1 VNPAL
6 ERQRA
11 QFDQDPTRVRA
22 FEALEEHHFL
32 QGEWEALVALYRHR
46 LGAPD
51 LAEAPEVRTRLL
63 HRLGHVLEERCER
76 EEEALAAYEEAA
88 RLAPT
93 FLPVLRQL
101 RALYRRRGRWELVLQ
116 VGELEAPLAM
126 PAAERASLEVELGEA
141 WLGPLGDPEQALAH
155 FRRALAAVD
164 HGIAALQ
171 GSARALEALGRVEDA
186 LCCWEEVAGRTDG
199 EPARQARLAQARIHE
214 RALRRPD
221 RALDLYA
228 RVVADDPDD
237 DEVVAATLAAAIAAG
252 RWELVGDLAERRFD
266 RTEGARARVA
276 VALETAEILLGRGD
290 VAWARSW
297 LARAAELAP
306 EDAGI
311 ALARAEAAGR
321 EGDGPARLEQLE
333 RAFELE
339 PGRVPPEALVELA
352 ESRLARDGEQ
362 AAAEAAELLRRAV
375 AAAPERTDLL
385 DALVR
390 AEERAGRFEELIDL
404 LEARASGDA
413 AGEAGTS
420 SQRARA
426 LAQVALVHERH
437 RLDDEAALDAWRRAF
452 AADPA
457 VPGAALALDRLL
469 RKAEAWQ
476 ELAEILERACE
487 AAPEADRPALLCSR
501 GELALGP
508 LRGDDPEAPERVRRT
523 FEAALALEP
532 GLPRALEGLERLAA
546 ETGDEEAL
554 LRAFEREADAT
565 RDPERRSWLT
575 GELARRRAARGEAE
589 AAVVWAERLAAEA
602 PADREAL
609 ALCADLHER
618 LGHDAELAAA
628 LVRLDGVLAG
638 PERAAVQRRLAAL
651 HERAGREPEAIA
663 ARLAAVEA
671 DPEDV
676 ESLRAL
682 VEPLERAQR
691 FRELTRVLR
700 SLAARVPPPEHAVL
714 ASHLAEVLA
723 ERLQDP
729 DAAIVVLWR
738 LVEDADAPPDVD
750 DRLETLL
757 DRTGR
762 YEELVQRLSER
773 SQTLEPDAP
782 EALELDLRRA
792 ELLSSHLHQHEQA
805 AALYRRILEAVSDTS
820 DSEPWGAVALEGIE
834 RCARSAGDA
843 EELARVLAL
852 RATEDL
858 APPERD
864 ALLLERARL
873 LEDDLEAAEAAAR
886 AYAEIADA
894 RGPGAGEARQRL
906 ILLLERTERWA
917 ELRER
922 LAESPELRAFPSGGS
937 TEESAAHTGDC
948 GDESPDPAAAR
959 ALHARLA
966 ELCAEKLGDREGA
979 LAHLEAVARLA
990 PDDPEP
996 WRRLAELY
1004 REAGRPADAR
1014 LALEREL
1021 ATGPAPERER
1031 VLRSTLASLCRDA
1044 LDDAEAAHAHFQRLL
1059 ALDPGHGDAVKFLAE
1074 RYEAAGRTENLVELL
1089 HQRLERLETGAR
1101 PDAER
1106 AAALRLRLA
1115 KLESRPE
1122 AAVALLAPALE
1133 GEDLEPAAGA
1143 EAAALLADLYL
1154 RTGDTDAL
1162 IRLARQRLDRATEAG
1177 PRADWCLRLGGALRR
1192 AGDHP
1197 GAVGAYRETL
1207 GLRPGDPAAEHALCE
1222 LHREAQE
1229 HEALARLLEARLA
1242 AVAGAAEIPLRLEL
1256 AEILAE
1262 HLERPAEGLL
1272 HLRRILELEPER
1284 TETRGRAL
1292 ALAERAG
1299 APEVLL
1305 ELLELALAVERDPG
1319 ERASLLHRRGM
1330 VLAGPLDRIGEAV
1343 ASFREAVG
1351 LRPSDMGTRRA
1362 LRDCLERA
1370 GDWSGLVDALHAAAR
1385 LAEGDERV
1393 GLLEE
1398 GARIAGEHLSA
1409 DASLPWLERLRAER
1423 PRDPGIPARMADVH
1437 RRAGRPEA
1445 LLRALEAEIALRDE
1459 PAARRDLHRERA
1471 RVLERELAS
1480 PVRALAALE
1489 RALRETPDHPQTL
1502 AELERIYAATGRPR
1516 ERAEVLERRV
1526 ALVSPAER
1534 GPLLRELGE
1543 LRLDV
1548 LGEPRGAAEPLRAAL
1563 ESGAL
1568 PRAAGLQTLGRAL
1581 RRAGDVAG
1589 WAEVAEAEL
1598 AALDPDDEV
1607 VGERRRTLH
1616 GELARACARELGDPD
1631 AALAHL
1637 RALVDAPEPDP
1648 DDEVARAERR
1658 AARTTLLDRLRAEG
1672 AHAELARRLADRL
1685 REEPEDVAGW
1695 LELGHLREERLHQP
1709 TAAEEAYA
1717 AALARDPECLDA
1729 LRALRRVATR
1739 RGDWEKVADALE
1751 RELDLEADA
1760 PAARRAELLRALGAV
1775 ARDRLGSTTRA
1786 SRAYAAALKAHPE
1799 DRAALRALQDLS
1811 EAVEDWQGAV
1821 ELYLRELEVLAP
1833 DDTHRAR
1840 ELHLRV
1846 AVLARDRTDTPARA
1860 VASFEAADAIEPLA
1874 PAERK
1879 SLAELHRR
1887 CGDGEA
1893 HARVLADW
1901 CDDEASGAGAAD
1913 HLELADAL
1921 EGLGRREDALARVE
1935 RALERDATEPRL
1947 WLAAARLRE
1956 GLGDARGAAAALEQ
1970 AAETG
1975 EDVDA
1980 ARWLLRAAL
1989 LVEDEAAETAR
2000 ERLRRSVARDAG
2012 SAAAHAALARVA
2024 GACGADAEAA
2034 EAAARALD
2042 LAAAGAP
2049 LDRDERLAAAVAGAR
2064 AARTAGELEAAARL
2078 CTTARALA
2086 PEAPEVLAAEGEV
2099 LFAMGE
2105 LAGAR
2110 RALEAR
2116 LAVASA
2122 EPYPER
2128 AAHTTLLAASLE
2140 ASGELEAALA
2150 RYREART
2157 LEPERAEARAG
2168 EARLLERAGDLEAAL
2183 RARLDWAKSLGGTER
2198 ADQLARAAELELARG
2213 AGEADPDAGAEGRAE
2228 THLRAALEADPG
2240 HPEACLLLTTRLT
2253 ESGRVE
2259 EALEL
2264 ATRGLETARTSEVRA
2279 RLASLQG
2286 RILEQRGERA
2296 KAAKAYGL
2304 AAEADPRASASALAQ
2319 ARILRALGAWDEAAL
2334 ALGRFAD
2341 AHPGDDPAA
2350 LARIHF
2356 QRGRLLAGPL
2366 ERVDEAVEAYRH
2378 ALEANPRFRDAR
2390 HALATLLLH
2399 RPEHWD
2405 EALVR
2410 LRELFEETPEDA
2422 GFLRG
2427 AVRIAEGRG
2436 DAAGAA
2442 RGLAIL
2448 RALGATSPEEARRAP
2463 ERLELA
2469 VGEPAVL
2476 GNPVWER
2483 ARRIAAS
2490 AAEEIARALEASGHP
2505 AAPELPEADPLAAF
2519 RAAAVVAEGELSAPA
2534 LVPLDDEALAEVL
2547 RVVAG
2552 LASDA
2557 DHVHGDGHR
2566 VNALAR
2572 ELGRR
2577 ARRRVRR
2584 ELGDLPVWELGEID
2598 YTAWRR
2604 ELRTL
2609 AHARAL
2615 DAGGGDLRA
2624 ALRALVET
2632 GEGRS
2637 STPGPE
2643 DDLTDLVAADPA
2655 ARALLRRAV
2664 LAWLE
2669 RLA

>member
-11 QFDQDPTRVRA
+11 QFDQDPGQVRA

-32 QGEWEALVALYRHR
+32 QGEWAALVELYRHR

-51 LAEAPEVRTRLL
+51 LAHAPEARARLL
-63 HRLGHVLEERCER
+63 HRLGLVLEERCER

-93 FLPVLRQL
+93 FPPVLRQL

-116 VGELEAPLAM
+116 VGELEAPLPMEAT
-126 PAAERASLEVELGEA
+126 ERASLEVELGEA

-164 HGIAALQ
+164 HGLPALR
-171 GSARALEALGRVEDA
+171 GSARALEALGRAEDA
-186 LCCWEEVAGRTDG
+186 LHCWEEIAARTGG
-199 EPARQARLAQARIHE
+199 EPGRQARLAQARIHE
-214 RALRRPD
+214 GSLRRPD

-228 RVVADDPDD
+228 SAVAEDPDD

-311 ALARAEAAGR
+311 ALARAEAAER
-321 EGDGPARLEQLE
+321 EGDGAARLEQLR
-333 RAFELE
+333 RAFELD
-339 PGRVPPEALVELA
+339 PGRVPPDALQELA
-352 ESRLARDGEQ
+352 ESHLAGDGEE

-404 LEARASGDA
+404 LEARASGGN
-413 AGEAGTS
+413 AGEAGTAPE
-420 SQRARA
+420 RART

-437 RLDDEAALDAWRRAF
+437 RQDEEAALDAWRRAF
-452 AADPA
+452 AANPA

-469 RKAEAWQ
+469 RKAEAWE
-476 ELAEILERACE
+476 ELAGILERACE

-508 LRGDDPEAPERVRRT
+508 LRRSEDPEAPERARCA
-523 FEAALALEP
+523 FEEALALEP
-532 GLPRALEGLERLAA
+532 GLTRALEGLERLAA
-546 ETGDEEAL
+546 ETGDEGAL
-554 LRAFEREADAT
+554 LRAFEREAERT

-575 GELARRRAARGEAE
+575 GELARRLAARGEAE

-602 PADREAL
+602 PADRGAL
-609 ALCADLHER
+609 ELCASLHEQ
-618 LGHDAELAAA
+618 LGRDAELAAA
-628 LVRLDGVLAG
+628 LVRLDAVLEG
-638 PERAAVQRRLAAL
+638 RERAAVQRRLAAL
-651 HERAGREPEAIA
+651 HERAGREAEAVA
-663 ARLAAVEA
+663 ARLASVEA

-682 VEPLERAQR
+682 VEPLERAGR
-691 FRELTRVLR
+691 FRELSRVLR
-700 SLAARVPPPEHAVL
+700 SLAARVPAPEHAVL
-714 ASHLAEVLA
+714 ASRLAEVLA

-738 LVEDADAPPDVD
+738 LVEDADAPSDVD
-750 DRLETLL
+750 ERLETLL

-762 YEELVQRLSER
+762 HEELVQRLSER
-773 SQTLEPDAP
+773 SQTLEADSP

-792 ELLSSHLHQHEQA
+792 ELLSWQLHQHEQA
-805 AALYRRILEAVSDTS
+805 AALYRRILEAVHDTP
-820 DSEPWGAVALEGIE
+820 DSEPLGGLALEGLE

-843 EELARVLAL
+843 EELVRVLDL
-852 RATEDL
+852 RATEGL
-858 APPERD
+858 PPPERD

-873 LEDDLEAAEAAAR
+873 LEEDLEAAETAAR
-886 AYAEIADA
+886 AYGEIADA
-894 RGPGAGEARQRL
+894 RGPGADEARQRL
-906 ILLLERTERWA
+906 VGLLERSEHWA

-922 LAESPELRAFPSGGS
+922 LEESPELRA
-937 TEESAAHTGDC
+937 T
-948 GDESPDPAAAR
+948 PDAGEVAPGADTAEGHPDTAAAR

-966 ELCAEKLGDREGA
+966 DLCAEKLGDREGA

-990 PDDPEP
+990 PGDPEP
-996 WRRLAELY
+996 WWRLAELY

-1014 LALEREL
+1014 TALEREL
-1021 ATGPAPERER
+1021 ATSPEPERER
-1031 VLRSTLASLCRDA
+1031 VLHSTLALLCRDV
-1044 LDDAEAAHAHFQRLL
+1044 LDDADAARAHFECLL
-1059 ALDPGHGDAVKFLAE
+1059 TLDPGHGEAVDFLAE
-1074 RYEAAGRTENLVELL
+1074 RYEAEGQTEALTGLL
-1089 HQRLERLETGAR
+1089 RQRLERLEAGAR
-1101 PDAER
+1101 PDPER

-1115 KLESRPE
+1115 RLEDRPE
-1122 AAVALLAPALE
+1122 AAIAVLAPALD
-1133 GEDLEPAAGA
+1133 GSGLEPAAGA

-1154 RTGDTDAL
+1154 EAGDSDAL
-1162 IRLARQRLDRATEAG
+1162 VRLARQRVELATEPG
-1177 PRADWCLRLGGALRR
+1177 PRADWCLRLGGGLRE

-1197 GAVGAYRETL
+1197 GAVAAYREAL
-1207 GLRPGDPAAEHALCE
+1207 GLRPGDASAERALCE
-1222 LHREAQE
+1222 LHREAGE
-1229 HEALARLLEARLA
+1229 HEALARLLEAQLA
-1242 AVAGAAEIPLRLEL
+1242 GVAGAAEIPLRLEL
-1256 AEILAE
+1256 AEILAKR
-1262 HLERPAEGLL
+1262 LERPAEGLL
-1272 HLRRILELEPER
+1272 HLRRILEIEPDRAEAR
-1284 TETRGRAL
+1284 ARAL

-1305 ELLELALAVERDPG
+1305 ELLDLALAVERDPD

-1330 VLAGPLDRIGEAV
+1330 VLAGPLDRIGEAM

-1351 LRPSDMGTRRA
+1351 LRPSDTGARRA

-1370 GDWSGLVDALHAAAR
+1370 GDWAGLVDALHAAAR
-1385 LAEGDERV
+1385 WAEGDERV
-1393 GLLEE
+1393 ALLEE

-1423 PRDPGIPARMADVH
+1423 PDDPGIPARMADVH
-1437 RRAGRPEA
+1437 RRAGRPES
-1445 LLRALEAEIALRDE
+1445 LLRALEAEIALRDDSV
-1459 PAARRDLHRERA
+1459 ARRDLHRERA
-1471 RVLERELAS
+1471 RVLERELGS

-1489 RALRETPDHPQTL
+1489 CALQETPDHPETL
-1502 AELERIYAATGRPR
+1502 AELERVYAGTGRTR

-1526 ALVSPAER
+1526 ELVPPPER
-1534 GPLLRELGE
+1534 GRLLRELGE

-1548 LGEPRGAAEPLRAAL
+1548 LGEPQGAVEPLRGAL
-1563 ESGAL
+1563 EAEAL

-1581 RRAGDVAG
+1581 RRARDAAA
-1589 WAEVAEAEL
+1589 WASVAEAEL
-1598 AALDPDDEV
+1598 DALDPDDEV
-1607 VGERRRTLH
+1607 VAERRRTLH
-1616 GELARACARELGDPD
+1616 GELAHAYARELGDPD
-1631 AALAHL
+1631 TALAHL

-1658 AARTTLLDRLRAEG
+1658 SARATLLDRLRAEG

-1695 LELGHLREERLHQP
+1695 LELGYLREERLHQP
-1709 TAAEEAYA
+1709 AGAEEAYA
-1717 AALARDPECLDA
+1717 AALAREPECLEA

-1739 RGDWEKVADALE
+1739 SGDWEKVAETLE
-1751 RELDLEADA
+1751 RELALALEA

-1786 SRAYAAALKAHPE
+1786 SRAYAAALEADPE
-1799 DRAALRALQDLS
+1799 DRASLHALQELS
-1811 EAVEDWQGAV
+1811 EAVEDWQGAI
-1821 ELYLRELEVLAP
+1821 ELYTRELDVLAP
-1833 DDTHRAR
+1833 DETPRAR
-1840 ELHLRV
+1840 ELHLRT
-1846 AVLARDRTDTPARA
+1846 ALLARDRTDEPERA

-1874 PAERK
+1874 PAERR

-1887 CGDGEA
+1887 RGDGEA
-1893 HARVLADW
+1893 FARVLADW
-1901 CDDEASGAGAAD
+1901 CDDGSSGADAAD

-1921 EGLGRREDALARVE
+1921 DALGRRDDALARVE
-1935 RALERDATEPRL
+1935 RALEHDATETRL

-1956 GLGDARGAAAALEQ
+1956 ALGDPAGAAEALGR

-1975 EDVDA
+1975 EDADA

-1989 LVEDEAAETAR
+1989 LVEAEDA
-2000 ERLRRSVARDAG
+2000 EVALESLRRSVARDAG

-2024 GACGADAEAA
+2024 EACGVDAEAA

-2042 LAAAGAP
+2042 LAAAGAA
-2049 LDRDERLAAAVAGAR
+2049 LDREERLTAAVAGGR
-2064 AARTAGELEAAARL
+2064 AARAVGELEAAARL

-2086 PEAPEVLAAEGEV
+2086 PDAPEVLAAEGEV

-2116 LAVASA
+2116 LAVTGA
-2122 EPYPER
+2122 EGYPER
-2128 AAHTTLLAASLE
+2128 AAHLALLAASLE
-2140 ASGELEAALA
+2140 ASGEVEPALA
-2150 RYREART
+2150 RYREARA
-2157 LEPERAEARAG
+2157 LEPDRADARAG

-2183 RARLDWAKSLGGTER
+2183 GARLDWAEGLGGGER

-2213 AGEADPDAGAEGRAE
+2213 AGEAGPDTGAEDRAE
-2228 THLRAALEADPG
+2228 AHLRAALAADPG
-2240 HPEACLLLTTRLT
+2240 HPDACLLLTTRLT
-2253 ESGRVE
+2253 ESGRTQ

-2264 ATRGLETARTSEVRA
+2264 AARGLERARTGEVRA

-2286 RILEQRGERA
+2286 RILEQGGERR
-2296 KAAKAYGL
+2296 KAAEAYGL
-2304 AAEADPRASASALAQ
+2304 AAEADPRSTGSVLAQ
-2319 ARILRALGAWDEAAL
+2319 ARILRALGAWDDATRAL
-2334 ALGRFAD
+2334 RRFAD
-2341 AHPGDDPAA
+2341 AHPGDDPTA
-2350 LARIHF
+2350 LARVHF

-2366 ERVDEAVEAYRH
+2366 ERVDEALEAYRR

-2399 RPEHWD
+2399 RSEHWD
-2405 EALVR
+2405 EALTR
-2410 LRELFEETPEDA
+2410 LRELLEETPENV

-2427 AVRIAEGRG
+2427 ALRIAEGRG
-2436 DAAGAA
+2436 DAAGVA

-2448 RALGATSPEEARRAP
+2448 RALGVTSPEEARRAP

-2476 GNPVWER
+2476 DNPVWER

-2490 AAEEIARALEASGHP
+2490 AADEIARALEASGHP
-2505 AAPELPEADPLAAF
+2505 AAPEAPAADPLAAF

-2534 LVPLDDEALAEVL
+2534 LVPLDDEGLAEVL

-2584 ELGDLPVWELGEID
+2584 ELGDVPVWELGEID

-2655 ARALLRRAV
+2655 ARALLRRVV
-2664 LAWLE
+2664 LAWLG